1 MDYTFDT
8 VKDELSTLTR
18 VISEA
23 VPVEEI
29 YLFGSYAYGKPGK
42 DSDLDLYVVLKD
54 DIQMRELEAMEKI
67 WDAIYPVKTKSVDL
81 LALKQKSFLN
91 KQQNPTL
98 ERQIVEEG
106 IKVYG

>member
-1 MDYTFDT
+1 VDYSYET
-8 VKDELSTLTR
+8 VKDELSILTR

-54 DIQMRELEAMEKI
+54 SIEIRELDAMEKI

-81 LALKQKSFLN
+81 LALKQKSFQN
-91 KQQNPTL
+91 KKQHPTL
-98 ERQIVEEG
+98 ERQIAEEG
-106 IKVYG
+106 IKLYG

>member
-1 MDYTFDT
+1 MDYTFET

-54 DIQMRELEAMEKI
+54 DIQMRELDAMEKI

-81 LALKQKSFLN
+81 LALKQQSFLN
-91 KQQNPTL
+91 KKQNPTL
-98 ERQIVEEG
+98 ERQIAEEG
-106 IKVYG
+106 IKLYG

>member
-1 MDYTFDT
+1 MNYTFET

-54 DIQMRELEAMEKI
+54 DIQMRELDAL
-67 WDAIYPVKTKSVDL
+67 DAINLAIGRKQTMSIDV
-81 LALKQKSFLN
+81 LALKHN
-91 KQQNPTL
+91 KFI
-98 ERQIVEEG
+98 ERKEYATIERKIAREG
-106 IKVYG
+106 IKLYG